1 MKLSEESLGSEAGQ
15 PASLL
20 QGSKNA
26 IYQLFK
32 WVAIISIVTMF
43 ASLMSGVVVRY
54 VLSTSLGWVSEVPNL
69 FFPWLTMSAIVAA
82 AARNEHIGVEVV
94 VGSLPSTLRRII
106 ALAVNGLAVVAFS
119 VMAWYGLDVIA
130 IAGNQTLPIT
140 GIAMSW
146 AYWSVVVGF
155 AAVALVSLI
164 NIAQL
169 LKGESVHPPEL
180 VTREEVS

>member
-1 MKLSEESLGSEAGQ
+1 MKLSEESHGNEAGQ

-43 ASLMSGVVVRY
+43 VSLLSGVIVRY
-54 VLSTSLGWVSEVPNL
+54 VLSTSLGWVAEVPNL

-94 VGSLPSTLRRII
+94 VGSLPINLRHAV
-106 ALAVNGLAVVAFS
+106 ALAVNVLAVIAFA

-130 IAGNQTLPIT
+130 IAGNQRLPIT

-155 AAVALVSLI
+155 AAMSLVSLI
-164 NIAQL
+164 NIAML
-169 LKGESVHPPEL
+169 LKGESLQPSEQASA
-180 VTREEVS
+180 EEVS